1 MSYLQD
7 LFSLSGKT
15 AVVIGGTGELCGAM
29 AEGLAAAGAK
39 VVLVGRSAEKAESRM
54 KKIAEA
60 GGEASFEACQ
70 VDSKAEIDS
79 LLSRVLETH
88 GKVDVLVNGAGMNSA
103 TPFLEIEESE
113 WDRIFE
119 VNMKGVFLACQAFAK
134 QMLEQD
140 NGGSIINVG
149 SMSGV
154 IPLSRVFT
162 YSATKAAVH
171 NLTKNLAREWATK
184 NIRVNTLVPGFFP
197 AEQNKK
203 VLTPERVQQIMGHT
217 PMNRFGE
224 ARELVG
230 ATLLLASDAGS
241 FITGIEMIVDGGYA
255 AMTI

>member
-1 MSYLQD
+1 MSYLED

-29 AEGLAAAGAK
+29 AEGLASAGAN
-39 VVLVGRSAEKAESRM
+39 VVLVGRSAEKAEARM
-54 KKIAEA
+54 KKIADA
-60 GGEASFEACQ
+60 GGTASFEPCQ
-70 VDSKAEIDS
+70 VDSKSEIES
-79 LLSRVLETH
+79 LLSRVLEAH
-88 GKVDVLVNGAGMNSA
+88 GTVDVLVNGAGMNSA

-119 VNMKGVFLACQAFAK
+119 VNMKGVFLACQTFAR
-134 QMLEQD
+134 QMLSQE

-184 NIRVNTLVPGFFP
+184 NVRVNTLVPGFFP

-203 VLTPERVQQIMGHT
+203 VLTPERVEQIMGHT

-224 ARELVG
+224 ANELVG
-230 ATLLLASDAGS
+230 ATLLLASNAGS
-241 FITGIEMIVDGGYA
+241 FVTGVEMIVDGGYA
-255 AMTI
+255 CMTI